1 MENKE
6 EYILIWEA
14 PKIVPPEFR
23 LYYDDTGKVLC
34 YTCEKLEGNYI
45 VIDSITYAE
54 ARPDIRIVNGKIS
67 TVSPHLVISKLV
79 MDDTQGKSCSIDN
92 ISIIVENNEVESKKW
107 KLKTY
112 ELVQHN

>member
-1 MENKE
+1 MENQE

-14 PKIVPPEFR
+14 PKVVPPEFR

-45 VIDSITYAE
+45 VVDSHTYAE
-54 ARPDIRIVNGKIS
+54 ARPDIRVIDGKIS
-67 TVSPHLVISKLV
+67 TVSPHLVVSKLV
-79 MDDTQGKSCSIDN
+79 IDNEGQACAYDN
-92 ISIIVENNEVESKKW
+92 ISIVVDSSEVETKKW

-112 ELVQHN
+112 ELIQHN